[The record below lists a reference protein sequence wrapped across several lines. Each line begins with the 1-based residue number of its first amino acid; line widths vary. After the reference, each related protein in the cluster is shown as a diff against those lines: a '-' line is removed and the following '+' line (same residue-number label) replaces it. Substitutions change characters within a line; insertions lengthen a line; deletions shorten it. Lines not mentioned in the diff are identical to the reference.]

1 MNKLGLVLSLAA
13 VAAVSGCLDPQYRS
27 KRTTTQEPT
36 VVKPAKPVEQ
46 DDVVKPVNPNDVM
59 VPVNDDV
66 KIDVVDTPADVKP
79 VDEKKTVEAVPD
91 EKEPEFTTY
100 IVQRGDSL
108 SKISKRYNIKIETI
122 KANNPQIKKDMIR
135 LGEKL
140 KLPGKIDVGEQK
152 VPAGAQANTASK
164 PADKNVA
171 SQKKPA
177 YKPYTGETKE
187 YSVKNGDTLG
197 AIAVSSGISVRQ
209 LKELNGL
216 SKDMIRVGQKLKVP
230 ASKVEKKVAPVLTN
244 QKVAE
249 KKVDTVKPTQTT
261 AEAPV
266 VADGA
271 DKEEPAADTPAVE
284 TVSDPQPAAKTDAKY
299 VNYTV
304 QEADDLFEIA
314 LREHLTVPELREIN
328 NLGPDDK
335 VEPGMVIKIPAP
347 AL

>member
-1 MNKLGLVLSLAA
+1 MNKLSLVLSLAA
-13 VAAVSGCLDPQYRS
+13 VAAVSGCLDPQYKS
-27 KRTTTQEPT
+27 KRTATQEPT
-36 VVKPAKPVEQ
+36 VVKPAVPSEPVE
-46 DDVVKPVNPNDVM
+46 PVT
-59 VPVNDDV
+59 PVDITPDPAPAVN
-66 KIDVVDTPADVKP
+66 IDVVDTPAHKPVEVKP
-79 VDEKKTVEAVPD
+79 V

-100 IVQRGDSL
+100 IVQRGDTL
-108 SKISKRYNIKIETI
+108 SKISKRYNIKIDAI
-122 KANNPQIKKDMIR
+122 KANNPQIKNNVIR
-135 LGEKL
+135 LGQKL
-140 KLPGKIDVGEQK
+140 KLPGKVDVGEQT
-152 VPAGAQANTASK
+152 VPAGAIASK
-164 PADKNVA
+164 PAKKA
-171 SQKKPA
+171 SPAAAVKKDAAPA
-177 YKPYTGETKE
+177 KAYTGATKE
-187 YSVKNGDTLG
+187 YIVKNGDTLG
-197 AIAVSSGISVRQ
+197 GIAIASGLTVRQ

-249 KKVDTVKPTQTT
+249 KKVDAVKPTQTA

-266 VADGA
+266 VADEA
-271 DKEEPAADTPAVE
+271 DKEEPVADTPAVE
-284 TVSDPQPAAKTDAKY
+284 TVPDPQPAAKTDAKY

-304 QEADDLFEIA
+304 QEGDDLFEIA

>member
-1 MNKLGLVLSLAA
+1 MNKLSLVLSLAA
-13 VAAVSGCLDPQYRS
+13 VAAVSGCLDPQYKS
-27 KRTTTQEPT
+27 KRTTTQEPA
-36 VVKPAKPVEQ
+36 VVKPAVPSESVEPVT
-46 DDVVKPVNPNDVM
+46 PVDITPAP
-59 VPVNDDV
+59 VPAVN
-66 KIDVVDTPADVKP
+66 IDVVDTPDPKPVEVKP
-79 VDEKKTVEAVPD
+79 V
-91 EKEPEFTTY
+91 EKEAEYTTY
-100 IVQRGDSL
+100 IVQRGDTL
-108 SKISKRYNIKIETI
+108 SKISKRYNIKIDAI
-122 KANNPQIKKDMIR
+122 KANNPQIKNNVIR
-135 LGEKL
+135 LGQKL
-140 KLPGKIDVGEQK
+140 KLPGKVDVGEQT
-152 VPAGAQANTASK
+152 VPAGAIASK
-164 PADKNVA
+164 PAKKA
-171 SQKKPA
+171 SPAAAVKKDAAPA
-177 YKPYTGETKE
+177 KAYTGATKD
-187 YSVKNGDTLG
+187 YVVKNGDTLG
-197 AIAVSSGISVRQ
+197 GIAIASGLTVRQ

-230 ASKVEKKVAPVLTN
+230 ASKVEKKADSPVLTN

-266 VADGA
+266 AADEA

-284 TVSDPQPAAKTDAKY
+284 TVPDPHPAAKTDAKY

-304 QEADDLFEIA
+304 QEGDDLFEIA

>member
-36 VVKPAKPVEQ
+36 VIKPAVSSEPVEPVTPV
-46 DDVVKPVNPNDVM
+46 DVTPDPAPAVNV
-59 VPVNDDV
+59 
-66 KIDVVDTPADVKP
+66 DVVDTPAPKPVEVKP
-79 VDEKKTVEAVPD
+79 VV
-91 EKEPEFTTY
+91 KEPEFTTY
-100 IVQRGDSL
+100 IIQRGDTL
-108 SKISKRYNIKIETI
+108 SKISKRYNIKIDAI
-122 KANNPQIKKDMIR
+122 KANNPQIKKDIVR
-135 LGEKL
+135 LGQKI
-140 KLPGKIDVGEQK
+140 KLPGKVDVGEQT
-152 VPAGAQANTASK
+152 VPAGAIASV
-164 PADKNVA
+164 PT
-171 SQKKPA
+171 KKPSPDA
-177 YKPYTGETKE
+177 TVRKDPAPAKKAYTGATKE
-187 YSVKNGDTLG
+187 YIVKNGDTLG
-197 AIAVSSGISVRQ
+197 GIAIASGLTVRQ

-230 ASKVEKKVAPVLTN
+230 ASKVEKTVAPVLTN

-249 KKVDTVKPTQTT
+249 KKVDTVKPT
-261 AEAPV
+261 EAAADKPV
-266 VADGA
+266 VADEA
-271 DKEEPAADTPAVE
+271 DKEEPVADTPAVE
-284 TVSDPQPAAKTDAKY
+284 TVPDPQPAAKTDAKY

-304 QEADDLFEIA
+304 QEGDDLFEIA

>member
-1 MNKLGLVLSLAA
+1 MNKLSLVLSLAA
-13 VAAVSGCLDPQYRS
+13 VAAVSGCLDPQYKS

-36 VVKPAKPVEQ
+36 VVKPVVPSEPVE
-46 DDVVKPVNPNDVM
+46 PVTPADIT
-59 VPVNDDV
+59 PDPAPAVN
-66 KIDVVDTPADVKP
+66 IDVVDTPDPKPVEVKP
-79 VDEKKTVEAVPD
+79 V

-100 IVQRGDSL
+100 IVQRGDTL
-108 SKISKRYNIKIETI
+108 SKISKRYNIKIDAI
-122 KANNPQIKKDMIR
+122 KANNPQIKNNVIR
-135 LGEKL
+135 LGQKL
-140 KLPGKIDVGEQK
+140 KLPGKVDVGEQT
-152 VPAGAQANTASK
+152 VPAGAIASK
-164 PADKNVA
+164 PAKKA
-171 SQKKPA
+171 SPAAAVKKDAAPA
-177 YKPYTGETKE
+177 KAYTGATKD
-187 YSVKNGDTLG
+187 YVVKNGDTLG
-197 AIAVSSGISVRQ
+197 GIAIASGLTVRQ

-249 KKVDTVKPTQTT
+249 KKVDAVKPTQTT

-266 VADGA
+266 VADEA
-271 DKEEPAADTPAVE
+271 DKEEPVADTPAVE
-284 TVSDPQPAAKTDAKY
+284 TVPDPQPVAKTDAKY

-304 QEADDLFEIA
+304 QEGDDLFEIA

>member
-230 ASKVEKKVAPVLTN
+230 ASKVEKKPAPASSLRKASAAPAKEPDAVVSEPKVDAVESAPVEAAETDGA
-244 QKVAE
+244 VAE
-249 KKVDTVKPTQTT
+249 PT
-261 AEAPV
+261 
-266 VADGA
+266 
-271 DKEEPAADTPAVE
+271 AA
-284 TVSDPQPAAKTDAKY
+284 SDSKY
-299 VNYTV
+299 MNYTV
-304 QEADDLFEIA
+304 KAGENITGISIRENISESEI
-314 LREHLTVPELREIN
+314 REIN
-328 NLGPDDK
+328 GFAEDVVLTEGQ
-335 VEPGMVIKIPAP
+335 VIKLPSVE
-347 AL
+347 L